1 MSAGKPAR
9 AKKAKAE
16 VDHTSAVAGAGR
28 ARRTKDTEAKAR
40 REEDRKRVLTF
51 CETKPTAK
59 DVHGF
64 FEGRVSALLAEHL

>member
-9 AKKAKAE
+9 AKKAKVA

-28 ARRTKDTEAKAR
+28 PRRTKDTDAKER

-59 DVHGF
+59 DVHEF
-64 FEGRVSALLAEHL
+64 FEGRVLALLAEHL